1 MPLSL
6 WKRGK
11 LLPKLRDPTT
21 EPPIQVRLMP
31 RLIHESN
38 HPSDL
43 NALGAAEPTFNEV
56 DGSPKLRKTP
66 VTPTPGSPLSS
77 PEPLDASDAS
87 YDYYGVTEE
96 EIPTPLPVAP
106 EEAPRDDVVS
116 PKLSIDSTRVAPSSS
131 SSPSTILGLDS
142 SCNPALQHRDHV
154 VRGSLHLLQLLEG
167 KWIELMSKSKI
178 VSGIPNFSHWT
189 TGEQPG
195 IGYEGI
201 IDSGAYGDVFQVH
214 SQQ

>member
-6 WKRGK
+6 WKRLVK
-11 LLPKLRDPTT
+11 QLPKHRDPPT
-21 EPPIQVRLMP
+21 EPPIQPGLMP
-31 RLIHESN
+31 RLIHKSN

-43 NALGAAEPTFNEV
+43 NALGAAEPTSYEV
-56 DGSPKLRKTP
+56 DGSPKLGKTP
-66 VTPTPGSPLSS
+66 VIPTSGSPTFSFH
-77 PEPLDASDAS
+77 EASDVL
-87 YDYYGVTEE
+87 YDIYYGVTEE
-96 EIPTPLPVAP
+96 DILTVALPH
-106 EEAPRDDVVS
+106 RDDD
-116 PKLSIDSTRVAPSSS
+116 IRRVAHSSI
-131 SSPSTILGLDS
+131 SSPSTIRGLDS
-142 SCNPALQHRDHV
+142 SCNLREHV

-178 VSGIPNFSHWT
+178 VSGIPDCSHWT

-214 SQQ
+214 SQQCLRADSK